1 MKKIPLRDR
10 IAGVHGGAAIDDV
23 DFAVECLRTVY
34 EAPMRT
40 LIPREHYRDQLAGKL
55 GLKPEE
61 IEDLRIVKIANL
73 IEELWAVADTHE
85 KGADAAWVLAA
96 PYLWEARK
104 RDKRR
109 LQ

>member
-1 MKKIPLRDR
+1 MKRIPLQNR
-10 IAGVHGGAAIDDV
+10 IAGLHGGAVIDDV
-23 DFAVECLRTVY
+23 DYAIECLRTVY

-40 LIPREHYRDQLAGKL
+40 LIPREHYRSQLAQKL
-55 GLKPEE
+55 GKKPEDVE
-61 IEDLRIVKIANL
+61 NMKIGKVANL

-104 RDKRR
+104 RNRG
-109 LQ
+109 